1 MVIDILYFIFSRSEI
16 LRVISKNCNC
26 FLLLYQ
32 TTCLCQL
39 SRCQCQF
46 SAEPE
51 GWKRWVVTITNMLI
65 KDINLQE
72 NSSFC
77 ALTKVLTSVCLVI
90 WPFLYCF
97 VKKKKFKLF
106 YMLAPFSPVIS
117 FFLLLTRRLKPEFR
131 VDTILSW
138 WEKLWYG
145 CLYQNFD
152 ATSWIRS
159 CVVTTNEVFIK

>member
-1 MVIDILYFIFSRSEI
+1 MF
-16 LRVISKNCNC
+16 
-26 FLLLYQ
+26 
-32 TTCLCQL
+32 
-39 SRCQCQF
+39 
-46 SAEPE
+46 
-51 GWKRWVVTITNMLI
+51 
-65 KDINLQE
+65 
-72 NSSFC
+72 
-77 ALTKVLTSVCLVI
+77 LVI
-90 WPFLYCF
+90 ISNDVSLPAFEVSMSIQRWTRGSKKVGCYNYKHVNQRYKFTRKFQLLCIDESVNLCVFGHLTIF
-97 VKKKKFKLF
+97 VLFCEKKKFKLF